1 MPDNAEN
8 LARARDALEGLSVGD
23 AFGEQ
28 FFALLGKH
36 DQPVERRMLSTP
48 PWEWTD
54 DTSMALSIFAVL
66 RRRGAIDQEE
76 LAQSFID
83 HYDVQRAYGPA
94 MNRMLRT
101 ASSGRHLPALAQA
114 QFGGQGSHGNGA
126 AMRVAPLGAFL
137 AADLAAVITQARQ
150 SAKVTHAHPEGIAG
164 AVAVAVA
171 AAQAVRLRGSA
182 PPQQRDFINAVLAL
196 VPDSEVASKLHRAR
210 DLAADTPAYYA
221 AAMLGS
227 GSAISAQDTVP
238 YAIWC
243 AGRSLG
249 DYEAALWLTAS
260 GLGDLDTTCA
270 IVGGIVAAYTG
281 RAAIPAQWQAAREA
295 LPDWPFG
302 AK

>member
-1 MPDNAEN
+1 MSADAEN
-8 LARARDALEGLSVGD
+8 LERARDALEGLSVGD

-28 FFALLGKH
+28 FFALLGRH
-36 DQPVERRMLSTP
+36 DQPVERRLLSAP

-54 DTSMALSIFAVL
+54 DTNMALSVYAAL

-76 LAQSFID
+76 LAASFIER
-83 HYDVQRAYGPA
+83 YDVQRAYGPS
-94 MNRMLRT
+94 MNRMLRE
-101 ASSGRHLPALAQA
+101 AGSGRRLLALAGE

-137 AADLAAVITQARQ
+137 AADLAAVVEQARL
-150 SAKVTHAHPEGIAG
+150 SAEVTHTHPEAVAG

-171 AAQAVRLRGSA
+171 AAMAVRLRGG
-182 PPQQRDFINAVLAL
+182 PPPDGRAFIHAVLPY
-196 VPDSEVASKLHRAR
+196 VPASEVASKLLRAR
-210 DLAADTPAYYA
+210 DLAEDTSVYHV

-238 YAIWC
+238 YALWC
-243 AGRSLG
+243 AGRALG

-270 IVGGIVAAYTG
+270 IVGGIVAAYAG
-281 RAAIPAQWQAAREA
+281 RAAIPPEWLASREP
-295 LPDWPFG
+295 LPDWPFLEG
-302 AK
+302 